1 MSMSPHPGSTGPE
14 PNPVTGRSSLGGL
27 VRSVFLL
34 TMLPGWVVLGLLLVT
49 GLVTAA
55 ILIGLVVTSSFSG
68 AAGDF
73 RYQCDTALG
82 PDTET
87 SGIETTASAPAARET
102 QEQPPASDIPTTN
115 PYAEMTVDPDDP
127 DVSQWQRDC
136 IAAMASAPYQ
146 LPESQAFNT
155 GPAVECARQLAVSLV
170 GQPVGGAAALSK
182 DVVYQASA
190 GAATGRCA
198 ITGAAPAPVAGGC
211 DRTPASVG
219 RTPALLV
226 VLPDTV
232 AAQGVC
238 GQRVDP
244 AAASAGDL
252 VFWDYRGHAPTR
264 VGIVVGS
271 QLMVT
276 VDSATGG
283 VVESVLPSG
292 SGVRVK
298 RVLGSSS

>member
-1 MSMSPHPGSTGPE
+1 MNDKASKPAAQSTYGLLAKAAWL
-14 PNPVTGRSSLGGL
+14 VT
-27 VRSVFLL
+27 F
-34 TMLPGWVVLGLLLVT
+34 LPGWVLVGLLLFT
-49 GLVTAA
+49 GLVTAV
-55 ILIGLVVTSSFSG
+55 ILIALIVGSSYSG
-68 AAGDF
+68 AAEDF
-73 RYQCDTALG
+73 RYQCDSALG

-87 SGIETTASAPAARET
+87 SGIETTTTARGAARET
-102 QEQPPASDIPTTN
+102 QEQPPASDIPTAN

-155 GPAVECARQLAVSLV
+155 GPAVDCARQLAMSLV
-170 GQPVGGAAALSK
+170 GQPVGGAAVLSK
-182 DVVYQASA
+182 NVIYQASA

-198 ITGAAPAPVAGGC
+198 IAGAEPAPVAGGC

-219 RTPALLV
+219 QTPALLV

-252 VFWDYRGHAPTR
+252 VFWDYRRHAPTR
-264 VGIVVGS
+264 VGIAVGS

-276 VDSATGG
+276 VDPATGG
-283 VVESVLPSG
+283 VVESVFPSG
-292 SGVRVK
+292 GGVRVK